1 MKNGFLDLLYKY
13 QEDNDL
19 SDWELIE
26 ILANSMD
33 TKTKQETIKNM
44 QTLLKKRFLEKCFN
58 ESVIQLSD
66 DCFSCSKGKIS
77 ILTKSE
83 AVDEVLCSIDNK
95 DMQIELLHGICLDDS
110 EIGQYRK
117 KIYEE
122 DFYYIREIVEV

>member
-44 QTLLKKRFLEKCFN
+44 QTLLKKRFLEKYFN
-58 ESVIQLSD
+58 ENVIQLSD

-83 AVDEVLCSIDNK
+83 AVDEVLCNIDNK
-95 DMQIELLHGICLDDS
+95 DIQIELLHGICLDDN

>member
-44 QTLLKKRFLEKCFN
+44 QTLLKKRFLEKYFN

-66 DCFSCSKGKIS
+66 DCFSYSKGKIS

-83 AVDEVLCSIDNK
+83 AVDEVLCNIDNK
-95 DMQIELLHGICLDDS
+95 DIQIELLHGICLDDN

-122 DFYYIREIVEV
+122 DFYYVREIVEV